1 MRPPLPVRWAVAL
14 LLAAAVPVPARVA
27 WLHDGLHG
35 ATTPGRPGWN
45 SAYVAPLR
53 INGGRAGLD
62 VTGCQLAAPDAMRML
77 AETYRAAGGSVLSG
91 HGSEIG
97 WGIAL
102 AGDRV
107 VRWLVFGAGRRG
119 ECIVVRVTQSK
130 EDFLA
135 SGRRPER
142 SLLSR
147 VPGLPGS
154 TPRLFVADDEAR
166 AAVEVSDARMPAPA
180 ALARMES
187 QLVGDGWAPT
197 VPVEPGA
204 GLPVIYRKGREICIV
219 SAGPGPE
226 GTSITR
232 LHKVLGGRDGL

>member
-1 MRPPLPVRWAVAL
+1 MPASLPARWAAALALAVAGS
-14 LLAAAVPVPARVA
+14 APARVA

-77 AETYRAAGGSVLSG
+77 AETYRAAGGSVLSS

-97 WGIAL
+97 WGIAV

-119 ECIVVRVTQSK
+119 ECIAVRITQSRA
-130 EDFLA
+130 DFLA

-142 SLLSR
+142 SLLDR
-147 VPGLPGS
+147 VPALPGS
-154 TPRLFVADDEAR
+154 SPRLFVADDEAR
-166 AAVEVSDARMPAPA
+166 AAIEVSDARMPPAA

-187 QLVGDGWAPT
+187 QLIGDGWVPT

-204 GLPVIYRKGREICIV
+204 GLPLLYRKGREVCIV

-226 GTSITR
+226 GTSVTR

>member
-1 MRPPLPVRWAVAL
+1 MRPSLPARWAAAL
-14 LLAAAVPVPARVA
+14 AFALATCVPARVA

-45 SAYVAPLR
+45 GAYVAPLR

-119 ECIVVRVTQSK
+119 ECIVVRLTQSR

-135 SGRRPER
+135 SGRRPGR
-142 SLLSR
+142 SLLDQ
-147 VPGLPGS
+147 VPDLPGS
-154 TPRLFVADDEAR
+154 SPRLFVADDEAR
-166 AAVEVSDARMPAPA
+166 AAVEVSDARMTPAA

-187 QLVGDGWAPT
+187 QLVGAGWTPT
-197 VPVEPGA
+197 LPVEPGA
-204 GLPVIYRKGREICIV
+204 GLSILYRKGRAICIV
-219 SAGPGPE
+219 SASPGPE
-226 GTSITR
+226 GTSVTR
-232 LHKVLGGRDGL
+232 FHKVLGGRDGL